1 MRRWLEQLTQDLGY
15 AIRSFRRSPL
25 FLMVALLSP
34 TLGIG
39 ATSAIF
45 SVICG
50 VLIAP
55 YPYARPNEIWAPDVR
70 AIDGRGGHACS
81 LDELRPL
88 REVPAFADV
97 MATSMESVLMTGEFA
112 PESVRAVLMTGNAFN
127 FLGVAPVIG
136 RTTQPTDI
144 RSNGEAEP
152 VVVLSHRLWLRLF
165 DGDPSALGRT
175 LRLNSRPY
183 TIIGV
188 MPPRFG
194 WYGIWM

>member
-15 AIRSFRRSPL
+15 AIRSFRSSPV
-25 FLMVALLSP
+25 FLMVALLSL

-45 SVICG
+45 SVIYG

-55 YPYARPNEIWAPDVR
+55 YPYARPDEIWAPDVR
-70 AIDGRGGHACS
+70 AIDGRGGHAYS

-97 MATSMESVLMTGEFA
+97 MATAMESVLMTGKFA
-112 PESVRAVLMTGNAFN
+112 PESVRAVLMTANAFN

-136 RTTQPTDI
+136 RAIQP
-144 RSNGEAEP
+144 
-152 VVVLSHRLWLRLF
+152 
-165 DGDPSALGRT
+165 
-175 LRLNSRPY
+175 
-183 TIIGV
+183 
-188 MPPRFG
+188 
-194 WYGIWM
+194 